1 MEESE
6 SLLAPIKQSKKF
18 LKVCEAVR
26 SGNSVL
32 VLGEAGTGKGMFA
45 KALFSEMLDE
55 YNTAIATYKGS
66 LKKFFSAIAFNLDCP
81 TEDESTGKKLTVDAL
96 KDEILENSGEDTL
109 LILPEA
115 KRLTTSIRYWL
126 EDMMSAGVIVV
137 CLAVVNPK
145 KEIFLEML
153 EIELDLPSDRA
164 IREIMEAEAERQ
176 GLNLTKSQLAELQP
190 LAGRNPLLA
199 RKVIRNEKLGI
210 KQSSQ
215 HTQYINIM
223 PIFFALMMMFA
234 VLRFVG
240 MGTKNKS
247 LYIFGG
253 VSLAVLMGA
262 KQLGSIKGAQ
272 KRLGQ

>member
-1 MEESE
+1 MAESE
-6 SLLAPIKQSKKF
+6 GILGPIKQSKKF

-26 SGNSVL
+26 SGNSL
-32 VLGEAGTGKGMFA
+32 IILGEKGTGKGLFA

-55 YNTAIATYKGS
+55 YNCAIATYKGS
-66 LKKFFSAIAFNLDCP
+66 LKKFFGAIAFNLDCP
-81 TEDESTGKKLTVDAL
+81 TEDQETGKTLTVDAL

-126 EDMMSAGVIVV
+126 EDMMAAGVIVV

-153 EIELDLPSDRA
+153 EIELDLPSDRD
-164 IREIMEAEAERQ
+164 IRAIMEAEAERQ

-190 LAGRNPLLA
+190 LAGRNPMLA
-199 RKVIRNEKLGI
+199 RKVIRSEKLGL

-223 PIFFALMMMFA
+223 PIFFALIMGFA

-240 MGTKNKS
+240 MGTRNKP